1 MNREQ
6 MLCKVVSILKQKKF
20 SIETFFGSN
29 TCFDIIAKNENITL
43 ILKIYENIDS
53 IRREQGEELKKLAQA
68 INATSIII
76 GKKTKV
82 FELNDNTIYSRYNIQ
97 TITTKTFEQILNN
110 QIPEIK
116 YFKGKETVD
125 IDFNELNKKRK
136 ELKFSFEELANKIG
150 LATST
155 LQRFEHNPSTTL
167 KTAKKLEK
175 ELNEELVKKIDLL
188 EPKEKRITFDDD
200 PQEKLLEKMQE
211 LGLKMAVFNHAPFK
225 AFGKTNQGMLINTG
239 KGKFDIPKKAI
250 ELKKTSTIINSDSI
264 IITQEYKYKQA
275 SGIPIIEK
283 SDLDTI
289 TKIKDLK
296 KLISE
301 R

>member
-1 MNREQ
+1 MNREE

-20 SIETFFGSN
+20 SIETFFSSN
-29 TCFDIIAKNENITL
+29 TCFDIIAKNQEITL

-53 IRREQGEELKKLAQA
+53 IRKEQGEELKKLAQA
-68 INATSIII
+68 INATGIII

-82 FELNDNTIYSRYNIQ
+82 FELKDNTIYSRYNIQ
-97 TITTKTFEQILNN
+97 TITTKTFEQILNK

-116 YFKGKETVD
+116 YFKGRETVD
-125 IDFNELNKKRK
+125 IDFNEFNKKRK
-136 ELKFSFEELANKIG
+136 ELHISFEELANKIG

-155 LQRFEHNPSTTL
+155 LQRFEQNPSTTL
-167 KTAKKLEK
+167 ETAKKLEK
-175 ELNEELVKKIDLL
+175 ELNQELVKKIDLL
-188 EPKEKRITFDDD
+188 EHEEKTIDFDDA
-200 PQEKLLEKMQE
+200 PQEKLLEKIQY

-225 AFGKTNQGMLINTG
+225 AFGKTEDGILISTG

-264 IITQEYKYKQA
+264 IVTQEYKYKQENGV
-275 SGIPIIEK
+275 SIIEE